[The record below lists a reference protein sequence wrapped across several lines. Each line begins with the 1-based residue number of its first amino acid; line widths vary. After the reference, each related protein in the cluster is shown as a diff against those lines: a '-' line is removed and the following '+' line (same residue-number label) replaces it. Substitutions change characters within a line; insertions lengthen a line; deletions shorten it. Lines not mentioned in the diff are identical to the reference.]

1 MVMEER
7 KCQMTRNDLFDFHKY
22 HEFCVSGNLHFI
34 KWLQTAAGKFI
45 ILLIYFFHCT
55 ALGPSYTCVYQQANL
70 IAGFSWNREVEG
82 GHWIHF
88 LSNCYFLPSHLQHSF
103 WEATSSFIKYF
114 LQWAV
119 CHILEQLIAFLKNLK
134 HVTYSSCNF
143 CPLVLILVNWYLN
156 VFYTVLNI

>member
-1 MVMEER
+1 MCKWEPSFYKVTPNCSR
-7 KCQMTRNDLFDFHKY
+7 QIYYFINLFFPLYSIGTKLHMR
-22 HEFCVSGNLHFI
+22 VS
-34 KWLQTAAGKFI
+34 AGKFNCWVFMESRGGGRPLNPLPLQ
-45 ILLIYFFHCT
+45 LLFLT
-55 ALGPSYTCVYQQANL
+55 
-70 IAGFSWNREVEG
+70 FS
-82 GHWIHF
+82 
-88 LSNCYFLPSHLQHSF
+88 SQHSF